1 MSGWR
6 RRRVVVSV
14 HQHRPALRAWVRQ
27 STVDRTAVVDEGGSG
42 GDAGWEGGR
51 GILQTI
57 SQADIE
63 MGPREKLGGA
73 VSQVHVYKGDKYGE
87 TRLAVVLVEDLVS
100 GVGKTEEK
108 LEVAALDA
116 R

>member
-1 MSGWR
+1 M
-6 RRRVVVSV
+6 VVSV
-14 HQHRPALRAWVRQ
+14 HQHGPARRAWVRQ
-27 STVDRTAVVDEGGSG
+27 ATVDRTAVVDEGGAC

-57 SQADIE
+57 CQADIE
-63 MGPREKLGGA
+63 VGAGEKLGGA
-73 VSQVHVYKGDKYGE
+73 VSQVHVHKGDKHCE